1 MPAEEL
7 QAVVEMLAASA
18 AGGEGLGTG
27 LDTRLGA
34 VLPQHTV
41 PFSTHSLLL
50 RHTCTLPRH
59 TLSCQQTLVC
69 FLDTLDC
76 FLDTP
81 V

>member
-7 QAVVEMLAASA
+7 QGVVETLAASA

-34 VLPQHTV
+34 V
-41 PFSTHSLLL
+41 
-50 RHTCTLPRH
+50 
-59 TLSCQQTLVC
+59 
-69 FLDTLDC
+69 C

-81 V
+81 FPPRHTISVS